1 MKKKN
6 LIITLIIIIIISVGV
21 GLYLHFNNKVENNDE
36 PTAED
41 IIDEKTEELL
51 TDENEENV
59 IGHLKI
65 DKIELNAPIK
75 DGTELSILKTAI
87 GHFKNT
93 GYFNGNICFAAHNRG
108 YNQNFFERLNELQ
121 KGDKV
126 EYITKYETQE
136 YYISEIKE
144 IEETDLSVLEPT
156 EQDQI
161 TMITCIK
168 NQREKRLCV
177 IADRK

>member
-1 MKKKN
+1 MRKK
-6 LIITLIIIIIISVGV
+6 IIIFAVILIVLLGGIGTYLLINRNNNSKTENEIIEEVI
-21 GLYLHFNNKVENNDE
+21 Y
-36 PTAED
+36 
-41 IIDEKTEELL
+41 EKTETILA
-51 TDENEENV
+51 EENTDV

-65 DKIELNAPIK
+65 DSIGLNGPIK
-75 DGTELSILKTAI
+75 DGTELSVLKTGI
-87 GHFKNT
+87 GHFKDT
-93 GYFNGNICFAAHNRG
+93 PYFSGNICFAAHNRG
-108 YNQNFFERLNELQ
+108 YNQNFFERLNEVK

-144 IEETDLSVLEPT
+144 ISETDLTVLNPT
-156 EQDQI
+156 KEDQI

-177 IADRK
+177 IASKQ

>member
-1 MKKKN
+1 MKKKIIIFSII
-6 LIITLIIIIIISVGV
+6 LIILLGGIGAYILINRNNSNKSENEIIEEVI
-21 GLYLHFNNKVENNDE
+21 E
-36 PTAED
+36 
-41 IIDEKTEELL
+41 EKTETILA
-51 TDENEENV
+51 EENTDV

-65 DKIELNAPIK
+65 DSIGLNGPIK
-75 DGTELSILKTAI
+75 DGTELSVLKTGI
-87 GHFKNT
+87 GHFKDT
-93 GYFNGNICFAAHNRG
+93 PHFSGNICFAAHNRG
-108 YNQNFFERLNELQ
+108 YNQNFFERLNEVK

-144 IEETDLSVLEPT
+144 ISETDLTVLNPT
-156 EQDQI
+156 QEDQI

-177 IADRK
+177 IASKQ

>member
-1 MKKKN
+1 MKKKI
-6 LIITLIIIIIISVGV
+6 LIIALVIISVILIGI
-21 GLYLHFNNKVENNDE
+21 GLYFYFNGKIQNNDN
-36 PTAED
+36 PIVED
-41 IIDEKTEELL
+41 IIDEKTEKILA
-51 TDENEENV
+51 DENEENV

-65 DKIELNAPIK
+65 DKIELDAPIK

-177 IADRK
+177 IAERR

>member
-1 MKKKN
+1 MKRKKTI
-6 LIITLIIIIIISVGV
+6 LIVMIIIIIIIGC
-21 GLYLHFNNKVENNDE
+21 GIYGYFKFFKNKSNE
-36 PTAED
+36 PSIEE
-41 IIDEKTEELL
+41 IIDNKTEEILEE
-51 TDENEENV
+51 ENEEDV

-93 GYFNGNICFAAHNRG
+93 GYLSGNICFAAHNRG

-136 YYISEIKE
+136 YYITDIKE
-144 IEETDLSVLEPT
+144 IQETDLSVLEPT

-168 NQREKRLCV
+168 NQKEKRLCV
-177 IADRK
+177 IAEKR